1 MWIQNCQCD
10 DTTGVG
16 TTVDVTD
23 GVRDKMISRKSH
35 NDFSKLYTQKQSSI
49 GALMESCSENDF
61 NKVVLFCKG
70 CSPVNLMHIFRTPFP
85 KNTYGRLL
93 LIQFSSSINYLVY
106 RSCFDTWTASSS
118 VLREINNCFI
128 TNEISKK
135 WIINLLGACLINS
148 KNIPINAKNHFH
160 NSKLKKDATP
170 YICNLIRFP

>member
-1 MWIQNCQCD
+1 MFWKYAAYLQEN
-10 DTTGVG
+10 THAE
-16 TTVDVTD
+16 
-23 GVRDKMISRKSH
+23 VRFQLK
-35 NDFSKLYTQKQSSI
+35 FQSNFI
-49 GALMESCSENDF
+49 EITLWH
-61 NKVVLFCKG
+61 G